1 MKRFIVVLLSLTA
14 LVTFIGCGVS
24 KSKLA
29 EAEKRVETLLEKGV
43 PDSLLSRAK
52 VFIYQAREAKR
63 RGDGALAK
71 MSADSMEALLQQ
83 AEENYANDLQRLRPY
98 IDSLK
103 GVFNE
108 ERKQLSG
115 LQEKR
120 LDSLVGVVDSFAQMN
135 WMLQAEAK
143 AKEIVAYLPELRDAE
158 SKAEKLRSKVYGTWV
173 CTNVT
178 KKESDPSVNAVEKK
192 IFTFNRDG
200 SAKFVEKKKGKSG
213 QFLKE
218 DWEFRSF
225 GTFDIFA
232 DTVHVF
238 VDRFAAVKQDFTE
251 LKKVNDKPKWVTK
264 SHPTYDSTITDGS
277 QNRYIDYDDLL
288 ADFKRQ

>member
-1 MKRFIVVLLSLTA
+1 MKRFVVLLSLTA
-14 LVTFIGCGVS
+14 LIAFIGCGVS
-24 KSKLA
+24 DSKLA
-29 EAEKRVETLLEKGV
+29 DAEKRIESLLERGV

-52 VFIYQAREAKR
+52 VFIYQAREAKK
-63 RGDGALAK
+63 RGDGSLAR
-71 MSADSMEALLQQ
+71 MSADSMEVLLQQ
-83 AEENYANDLQRLRPY
+83 AEDNYAKDLERLRPY

-103 GVFNE
+103 GVFNDTRQE
-108 ERKQLSG
+108 LSG

-120 LDSLVGVVDSFAQMN
+120 LDSLEAVVDSFAQMN
-135 WMLQAEAK
+135 WLLQAEAK
-143 AKEIVAYLPELRDAE
+143 AKEIVAYLPELKQAE
-158 SKAEKLRSKVYGTWV
+158 EKAAELRNKVLGTWV

-178 KKESDPSVNAVEKK
+178 KKKTDPTVNAVEKK

-200 SAKFVEKKKGKSG
+200 SGKFIEKKIGKSG

-218 DWEFRSF
+218 DWEFRSW
-225 GTFDIFA
+225 GSFDLFA
-232 DTVHVF
+232 DTVHLL

-251 LKKVNDKPKWVTK
+251 LKKVDGKPKWVTT

-277 QNRYIDYDDLL
+277 QNRYINYDDLL